1 MSKGETEKVSG
12 LQAESKSNVEMKRTD
27 GASERPRV
35 LVLASDAL
43 FPHFFP
49 SAVRA
54 RLEEVGEWAHFNGRE
69 DTREL
74 REEIAQ
80 SDALMTTWHSP
91 FLRAEMFGE
100 GARTRLIAH
109 CGGELKARMEE
120 SVLDLLAVANAPDP
134 MAWGVAEMALAMT
147 LMLVRRVPQYSE
159 EMRAGKTLTNEYAS
173 VGESVRGRTLG
184 LVGFGRIGRAFARM
198 VAPLG
203 VELRVAD
210 PFCAPETAAEYG
222 ACLVELDELL
232 GSSSVVVL
240 AAALTPETRGM
251 IDARRLALIEDG
263 AYLVNVARGGLI
275 EMDALLKELR
285 AGRLTAALDV
295 TDPLEP
301 LPAEHEL
308 RRLPNVYLT
317 PHVAAGGVEVRAGMG
332 AEAVEEVAR
341 FFRGEPLRNRVTR
354 EMLGRMT

>member
-1 MSKGETEKVSG
+1 MG
-12 LQAESKSNVEMKRTD
+12 QAEGKSNVEVKGMD
-27 GASERPRV
+27 GAGKRPRV

-49 SAVRA
+49 EAVRA
-54 RLEEVGEWAHFNGRE
+54 RLEEVTDWTRYEGRDE
-69 DTREL
+69 VPEL
-74 REEIAQ
+74 RALIAR

-91 FLRAEMFGE
+91 FLRAEMFGG

-120 SVLDLLAVANAPDP
+120 SVLDLVAVANAPDP

-198 VAPLG
+198 IAPLG
-203 VELRVAD
+203 VELLVAD
-210 PFCAPETAAEYG
+210 PFCAPESAAEHG
-222 ACLVELDELL
+222 ARLVSLDGLL

-251 IDARRLALIEDG
+251 LDARRLALIPDG
-263 AYLVNVARGGLI
+263 AYLVNVARGGLF
-275 EMDALLKELR
+275 EMGALLAELR

-301 LPAEHEL
+301 LPADHEL

-354 EMLGRMT
+354 EMLARMT

>member
-1 MSKGETEKVSG
+1 MRGESKSEGETEKVSVS
-12 LQAESKSNVEMKRTD
+12 QAESESNVDVKEME

-49 SAVRA
+49 EVVRA
-54 RLEEVGEWAHFNGRE
+54 RLGVVADWTHFNGRE
-69 DTREL
+69 ETPEL
-74 REEIAQ
+74 REEIARA
-80 SDALMTTWHSP
+80 DALMTTWHSP
-91 FLRAEMFGE
+91 FLRAEVFGA

-120 SVLDLLAVANAPDP
+120 SVLDLLTVANAPDP

-147 LMLVRRVPQYSE
+147 LMLVRRVPQYAD
-159 EMRAGKTLTNEYAS
+159 EMRAGKSLTNEYAS
-173 VGESVRGRTLG
+173 VGESVRGRNVG
-184 LVGFGRIGRAFARM
+184 LVGFGRM

-203 VELRVAD
+203 VELLVAD
-210 PFCAPETAAEYG
+210 PFCTQESAAEHG
-222 ACLVELDELL
+222 ARLVELDELL
-232 GSSSVVVL
+232 NSSSVVVL

-251 IDARRLALIEDG
+251 LDARRLALIEDG

-275 EMDALLKELR
+275 EMDALLTELR

-295 TDPLEP
+295 TDPFEP
-301 LPAEHEL
+301 LPADHEL
-308 RRLPNVYLT
+308 RRLSNVYLT
-317 PHVAAGGVEVRAGMG
+317 PHVAAGGVEVREAMG

-341 FFRGEPLRNRVTR
+341 FFSGEPLRNRVTR
-354 EMLGRMT
+354 EMLSRMT

>member
-1 MSKGETEKVSG
+1 MSEGK
-12 LQAESKSNVEMKRTD
+12 A
-27 GASERPRV
+27 ERPRV

-49 SAVRA
+49 EAVRS
-54 RLEEVGEWAHFNGRE
+54 RLEEVADWTLHGGRE
-69 DTREL
+69 ETPEL
-74 REEIAQ
+74 RALIAR
-80 SDALMTTWHSP
+80 SDALLTTWHSP
-91 FLRAEMFGE
+91 FLRADVFGA
-100 GARTRLIAH
+100 GARARLIAH

-120 SVLDLLAVANAPDP
+120 EVLDIVAVANAPDP
-134 MAWGVAEMALAMT
+134 MAFGVAEMALAMT
-147 LMLVRRVPQYSE
+147 LMLVRRIPQYAE

-198 VAPLG
+198 AAPLG
-203 VELRVAD
+203 VELLVSD
-210 PFCAPETAAEYG
+210 PFCTHESAAEHG
-222 ACLVELDELL
+222 ARLVELDELL
-232 GSSSVVVL
+232 GSSSAVVL

-251 IDARRLALIEDG
+251 MDARRLALLEDG
-263 AYLVNVARGGLI
+263 AYLVNVARGGI
-275 EMDALLKELR
+275 VEMDALLAELR
-285 AGRLTAALDV
+285 SGRLTAALDV

-301 LPAEHEL
+301 LPADHEL

-317 PHVAAGGVEVRAGMG
+317 PHVAAGGVEVRAAMG

-354 EMLGRMT
+354 EMLARMT